1 MRQNSKRFRLDVWGW
16 TTIVILLL
24 YALFLLYPLSL
35 LLKMAFSDGVH
46 FTLENF
52 AKFFSRK
59 YYSITLLN
67 SFKVSIAATIAS
79 VVVGV
84 VLGYFMSV
92 FKVRGAKLL
101 RMCIVMAT
109 MSAPFVGAYA
119 WIMLLGRNGVITNFL
134 SGLFGITMPDIYGF
148 NGIMLVFVTQLFPLV
163 FLYVQGAMSKMDAS
177 LMEASEN
184 LGCTGFKRFFTV
196 VLPLISPTV
205 LAGALLVFVR
215 AMSDFGTPMLIGE
228 GYRTFTVILYNEFVG
243 EVSQNK
249 GFASAIAIIAILITM
264 VVYFSQNFV
273 AKKQAFSMNALHR
286 IEKKQLHGFSNFIV
300 HFITYVVV
308 GISILPQLYVV
319 YTSFLKTSG
328 QIYVAGYSLQSYQ
341 DMFSRLGRSIQNT
354 IVIPAVSLLIVVFL
368 AVLIAYVAVRRRNV
382 LSGAVDVI
390 SMIPYVIPGT
400 VIGIA
405 MISAFNREPL
415 VLTGGML
422 IMVVALVV
430 RRLPYTI
437 RSSVAILQQIPLYVE
452 EAALSLGSS
461 KPKAFF
467 TVTLPMMSSGV
478 LSGAILSWVTLISE
492 LSTAILLYTGKT
504 QTLTVAIYTQIV
516 RGNYGIASAMA
527 TVLTVMTLLSL
538 LISDALRSPAAA
550 GGTVGGAAGGGLC
563 RPSRPHPPSGGQRLV
578 L

>member
-1 MRQNSKRFRLDVWGW
+1 MKQNSKRFRLDVWGW

-35 LLKMAFSDGVH
+35 LLKMAFSDGAH
-46 FTLENF
+46 FTLVNF

-79 VVVGV
+79 VLVGV

-92 FKVRGAKLL
+92 FKIRGAKLL

-134 SGLFGITMPDIYGF
+134 SRLFGITMPDIYGF
-148 NGIMLVFVTQLFPLV
+148 NGILLVFVTQLFPLV

-177 LMEASEN
+177 LLEASEN
-184 LGCTGFKRFFTV
+184 LGCTGFKRFFKV

-264 VVYFSQNFV
+264 VVYFSQNIV

-286 IEKKQLHGFSNFIV
+286 IEKKKLHGFSNFIV

-319 YTSFLKTSG
+319 YTSFQKTSG
-328 QIYVAGYSLQSYQ
+328 QIYVDGYSLQSYQ

-538 LISDALRSPAAA
+538 VIFNKISKDGDL
-550 GGTVGGAAGGGLC
+550 TL
-563 RPSRPHPPSGGQRLV
+563 
-578 L
+578 

>member
-415 VLTGGML
+415 VLTGGMF

-437 RSSVAILQQIPLYVE
+437 RSSVASLQQIPLYVE

-538 LISDALRSPAAA
+538 LIFNKISKDGDL
-550 GGTVGGAAGGGLC
+550 TM
-563 RPSRPHPPSGGQRLV
+563 
-578 L
+578 

>member
-1 MRQNSKRFRLDVWGW
+1 MKQNSKRFRLDVWGW

-59 YYSITLLN
+59 YYSVTLLN

-79 VVVGV
+79 VIVGV

-92 FKVRGAKLL
+92 FKIRGAKLL

-119 WIMLLGRNGVITNFL
+119 WIMLLGRNGVITGFL
-134 SGLFGITMPDIYGF
+134 SRLFGVTVPDIYGF

-184 LGCTGFKRFFTV
+184 LGCTGFKRFFKI
-196 VLPLISPTV
+196 VLPLISPTI

-273 AKKQAFSMNALHR
+273 AKKQAFSMNAMHH

-308 GISILPQLYVV
+308 AISVLPQLYVI

-328 QIYVAGYSLQSYQ
+328 QIYVDGYSLQSYR

-354 IVIPAVSLLIVVFL
+354 IVIPAVSLLFVVFL

-415 VLTGGML
+415 VLTGGMF

-538 LISDALRSPAAA
+538 IVFDRISKDGDL
-550 GGTVGGAAGGGLC
+550 TM
-563 RPSRPHPPSGGQRLV
+563 
-578 L
+578 

>member
-1 MRQNSKRFRLDVWGW
+1 MKQNSNRFRLDVWGW

-35 LLKMAFSDGVH
+35 LLKMAFSDGAH
-46 FTLENF
+46 FTLANF

-92 FKVRGAKLL
+92 FKIRGAKLL

-134 SGLFGITMPDIYGF
+134 SRLFGITMPDIYGF
-148 NGIMLVFVTQLFPLV
+148 NGILLVFVTQLFPLV

-177 LMEASEN
+177 LLEASEN
-184 LGCTGFKRFFTV
+184 LGCTGFKRFFKV

-264 VVYFSQNFV
+264 VVYFSQNIV

-286 IEKKQLHGFSNFIV
+286 IEKKKLHGFSNFIV

-319 YTSFLKTSG
+319 YTSFQKTSG
-328 QIYVAGYSLQSYQ
+328 QIYVDGYSLQSYQ

-538 LISDALRSPAAA
+538 VIFNKISKDGDL
-550 GGTVGGAAGGGLC
+550 TL
-563 RPSRPHPPSGGQRLV
+563 
-578 L
+578 

>member
-84 VLGYFMSV
+84 VLGYFISV

-119 WIMLLGRNGVITNFL
+119 WIMMLGRNGVITNFL

-538 LISDALRSPAAA
+538 LIFNKISKDGDL
-550 GGTVGGAAGGGLC
+550 TM
-563 RPSRPHPPSGGQRLV
+563 
-578 L
+578 

>member
-1 MRQNSKRFRLDVWGW
+1 MKQNSKRFRLDVWGW

-79 VVVGV
+79 VAVGV
-84 VLGYFMSV
+84 VLGYFMSA
-92 FKVRGAKLL
+92 FKIRGAKLL

-119 WIMLLGRNGVITNFL
+119 WIMLLGRNGVITESL
-134 SGLFGITMPDIYGF
+134 SRLFGITMPDIYGF
-148 NGIMLVFVTQLFPLV
+148 NGILLVFVTQLFPLV

-177 LMEASEN
+177 LLEASEN
-184 LGCTGFKRFFTV
+184 LGCTGFKRFFKV

-264 VVYFSQNFV
+264 VVYFSQNIV

-286 IEKKQLHGFSNFIV
+286 IEKKKLHGFSNFIV

-319 YTSFLKTSG
+319 YTSFQKTSG
-328 QIYVAGYSLQSYQ
+328 QIYVDGYSLQSYQ

-354 IVIPAVSLLIVVFL
+354 IVIPAVSLLIVVLL

-415 VLTGGML
+415 VLTGSML

-437 RSSVAILQQIPLYVE
+437 RSSVAILQQLPLYVE

-538 LISDALRSPAAA
+538 VIFNKISKDGDL
-550 GGTVGGAAGGGLC
+550 TM
-563 RPSRPHPPSGGQRLV
+563 
-578 L
+578 

>member
-1 MRQNSKRFRLDVWGW
+1 MKQNSKRFRLDIWGW

-79 VVVGV
+79 VAVGV
-84 VLGYFMSV
+84 VLGYFMSA
-92 FKVRGAKLL
+92 FKIRGAKLL

-119 WIMLLGRNGVITNFL
+119 WIMLLGRNGVITESL
-134 SGLFGITMPDIYGF
+134 SRLFGITMPDIYGF
-148 NGIMLVFVTQLFPLV
+148 NGILLVFVTQLFPLV

-177 LMEASEN
+177 LLEASEN
-184 LGCTGFKRFFTV
+184 LGCTGFKRFFKV

-249 GFASAIAIIAILITM
+249 GFASVIAIIAILITM
-264 VVYFSQNFV
+264 VVYFSQNIV

-286 IEKKQLHGFSNFIV
+286 IEKKKLHGFSNFIV

-319 YTSFLKTSG
+319 YTSFQKTSG
-328 QIYVAGYSLQSYQ
+328 QIYVDGYSLQSYQ

-354 IVIPAVSLLIVVFL
+354 IVIPAVSLLIVVLL

-415 VLTGGML
+415 VLTGSML

-538 LISDALRSPAAA
+538 VIFNKISKDGDL
-550 GGTVGGAAGGGLC
+550 TM
-563 RPSRPHPPSGGQRLV
+563 
-578 L
+578 

>member
-119 WIMLLGRNGVITNFL
+119 WIMMLGRNGVITNFL
-134 SGLFGITMPDIYGF
+134 SDLFGITMPDIYGF

-478 LSGAILSWVTLISE
+478 LSGTILSWVTLISE

-538 LISDALRSPAAA
+538 LIFNKISKDGDL
-550 GGTVGGAAGGGLC
+550 TM
-563 RPSRPHPPSGGQRLV
+563 
-578 L
+578 

>member
-134 SGLFGITMPDIYGF
+134 SGLFGITVPDIYGF

-415 VLTGGML
+415 VLTGGMF
-422 IMVVALVV
+422 IMVVALVA

-538 LISDALRSPAAA
+538 LIFNKISKDGDL
-550 GGTVGGAAGGGLC
+550 TM
-563 RPSRPHPPSGGQRLV
+563 
-578 L
+578 

>member
-319 YTSFLKTSG
+319 YTSSLKTSG

-538 LISDALRSPAAA
+538 LIFNKISKDGDL
-550 GGTVGGAAGGGLC
+550 TM
-563 RPSRPHPPSGGQRLV
+563 
-578 L
+578 

>member
-1 MRQNSKRFRLDVWGW
+1 MRQNSKRFQLDVWGW

-92 FKVRGAKLL
+92 FKIRGAKLL

-134 SGLFGITMPDIYGF
+134 SDLFGITMPDIYGF

-538 LISDALRSPAAA
+538 LIFNKISKDGDL
-550 GGTVGGAAGGGLC
+550 TM
-563 RPSRPHPPSGGQRLV
+563 
-578 L
+578 

>member
-24 YALFLLYPLSL
+24 YAIFLLYPLSL

-538 LISDALRSPAAA
+538 LIFNKISKDGDL
-550 GGTVGGAAGGGLC
+550 TM
-563 RPSRPHPPSGGQRLV
+563 
-578 L
+578 

>member
-1 MRQNSKRFRLDVWGW
+1 MKQNSKRFRLDVWGW

-46 FTLENF
+46 FTLANF

-79 VVVGV
+79 VAVGV

-92 FKVRGAKLL
+92 FKIRGAKLL

-119 WIMLLGRNGVITNFL
+119 WIMLLGRNGVITNSL
-134 SGLFGITMPDIYGF
+134 SRLFGITMPDIYGF
-148 NGIMLVFVTQLFPLV
+148 NGILLVFVTQLFPLV

-177 LMEASEN
+177 LLEASEN
-184 LGCTGFKRFFTV
+184 LGCTGFKRFFKV

-264 VVYFSQNFV
+264 VVYFSQNIV

-286 IEKKQLHGFSNFIV
+286 IEKKKLHGFSNFIV

-319 YTSFLKTSG
+319 YTSFQKTSG
-328 QIYVAGYSLQSYQ
+328 QIYVDGYSLQSYQ

-415 VLTGGML
+415 VLTGSML

-538 LISDALRSPAAA
+538 VIFNKISKDGDL
-550 GGTVGGAAGGGLC
+550 TL
-563 RPSRPHPPSGGQRLV
+563 
-578 L
+578 

>member
-119 WIMLLGRNGVITNFL
+119 WIMMLGRNGVITNFL
-134 SGLFGITMPDIYGF
+134 SNLFGITMPDIYGF

-538 LISDALRSPAAA
+538 LIFNKISKDGDL
-550 GGTVGGAAGGGLC
+550 TM
-563 RPSRPHPPSGGQRLV
+563 
-578 L
+578 

>member
-163 FLYVQGAMSKMDAS
+163 FLYLQGAMSKMDAS

-415 VLTGGML
+415 VLTGGMF

-538 LISDALRSPAAA
+538 LIFNKISKDGDL
-550 GGTVGGAAGGGLC
+550 TM
-563 RPSRPHPPSGGQRLV
+563 
-578 L
+578 

>member
-92 FKVRGAKLL
+92 FKIRGAKLL

-538 LISDALRSPAAA
+538 LIFNKISKDGDL
-550 GGTVGGAAGGGLC
+550 TI
-563 RPSRPHPPSGGQRLV
+563 
-578 L
+578 

>member
-119 WIMLLGRNGVITNFL
+119 WIMLLGRNGAITNFL

-415 VLTGGML
+415 VLTGGMF

-538 LISDALRSPAAA
+538 LIFNKISKDGDL
-550 GGTVGGAAGGGLC
+550 TM
-563 RPSRPHPPSGGQRLV
+563 
-578 L
+578 

>member
-163 FLYVQGAMSKMDAS
+163 FLYVQGAMSEMDAS

-538 LISDALRSPAAA
+538 LIFNKISKDGDL
-550 GGTVGGAAGGGLC
+550 TM
-563 RPSRPHPPSGGQRLV
+563 
-578 L
+578 

>member
-196 VLPLISPTV
+196 VLPLISPT
-205 LAGALLVFVR
+205 LLVFVR

-538 LISDALRSPAAA
+538 LIFNKISKDGDL
-550 GGTVGGAAGGGLC
+550 TM
-563 RPSRPHPPSGGQRLV
+563 
-578 L
+578 

>member
-119 WIMLLGRNGVITNFL
+119 WIMMLGRNGVITNFL
-134 SGLFGITMPDIYGF
+134 SDLFGITMPDIYGF

-461 KPKAFF
+461 KHKAFF

-538 LISDALRSPAAA
+538 LIFNKISKDGDL
-550 GGTVGGAAGGGLC
+550 TM
-563 RPSRPHPPSGGQRLV
+563 
-578 L
+578 

>member
-92 FKVRGAKLL
+92 FKIRGAKLL

-538 LISDALRSPAAA
+538 IVFNKISKDGDL
-550 GGTVGGAAGGGLC
+550 TL
-563 RPSRPHPPSGGQRLV
+563 
-578 L
+578 

>member
-1 MRQNSKRFRLDVWGW
+1 MKQNSKRFRLDVWGW

-79 VVVGV
+79 VAVGV
-84 VLGYFMSV
+84 VLGYFMSA
-92 FKVRGAKLL
+92 FKIRGAKLL

-119 WIMLLGRNGVITNFL
+119 WIMLLGRNGVITDSL
-134 SGLFGITMPDIYGF
+134 SRLFGITMPDIYGF
-148 NGIMLVFVTQLFPLV
+148 NGILLVFVTQLFPLV

-177 LMEASEN
+177 LLEASEN
-184 LGCTGFKRFFTV
+184 LGCTGFKRFFKV

-264 VVYFSQNFV
+264 VVYFSQNIV

-286 IEKKQLHGFSNFIV
+286 IEKKKLHGFSNFIV

-319 YTSFLKTSG
+319 YTSFQKTSG
-328 QIYVAGYSLQSYQ
+328 QIYVDGYSLQSYQ

-354 IVIPAVSLLIVVFL
+354 IVIPAISLLIVVLL

-415 VLTGGML
+415 VLTGSML

-538 LISDALRSPAAA
+538 VIFNKISKDGDL
-550 GGTVGGAAGGGLC
+550 TM
-563 RPSRPHPPSGGQRLV
+563 
-578 L
+578 

>member
-1 MRQNSKRFRLDVWGW
+1 MKQNSKRFRLDVWGW

-79 VVVGV
+79 VAVGV
-84 VLGYFMSV
+84 VLGYFMSA
-92 FKVRGAKLL
+92 FKIRGAKLL

-119 WIMLLGRNGVITNFL
+119 WIMLLGRNGVITESL
-134 SGLFGITMPDIYGF
+134 SRLFGITMPDIYGF
-148 NGIMLVFVTQLFPLV
+148 NGILLVFVTQLFPLV

-177 LMEASEN
+177 LLEASEN
-184 LGCTGFKRFFTV
+184 LGCTGFKRFFKV

-249 GFASAIAIIAILITM
+249 GFASAIAIIAIPITM
-264 VVYFSQNFV
+264 VVYFSQNIV

-286 IEKKQLHGFSNFIV
+286 IEKKKLHGFSNFIV

-319 YTSFLKTSG
+319 YTSFQKTSG
-328 QIYVAGYSLQSYQ
+328 QIYVDGYSLQSYQ

-354 IVIPAVSLLIVVFL
+354 IVIPAVSLLVVVLL

-415 VLTGGML
+415 VLTGSML

-538 LISDALRSPAAA
+538 VIFNKISKDGDL
-550 GGTVGGAAGGGLC
+550 TM
-563 RPSRPHPPSGGQRLV
+563 
-578 L
+578 

>member
-1 MRQNSKRFRLDVWGW
+1 MKQNSKRFRLDVWGW

-35 LLKMAFSDGVH
+35 LLKMAFSDGAH
-46 FTLENF
+46 FTLVNF

-67 SFKVSIAATIAS
+67 SFKVSIAATFAS

-92 FKVRGAKLL
+92 FKIRGAKLL

-134 SGLFGITMPDIYGF
+134 SRLFGITMPDIYGF
-148 NGIMLVFVTQLFPLV
+148 NGILLVFVTQLFPLV

-177 LMEASEN
+177 LLEASEN
-184 LGCTGFKRFFTV
+184 LGCTGFKRFFKV

-264 VVYFSQNFV
+264 VVYFSQNIV

-286 IEKKQLHGFSNFIV
+286 IEKKKLHGFSNFIV

-319 YTSFLKTSG
+319 YTSFQKTSG
-328 QIYVAGYSLQSYQ
+328 QIYVDGYSLQSYQ

-538 LISDALRSPAAA
+538 VIFNKISKDGDL
-550 GGTVGGAAGGGLC
+550 TL
-563 RPSRPHPPSGGQRLV
+563 
-578 L
+578 

>member
-205 LAGALLVFVR
+205 LASALLVFVR

-538 LISDALRSPAAA
+538 LIFNKISKDGDL
-550 GGTVGGAAGGGLC
+550 TM
-563 RPSRPHPPSGGQRLV
+563 
-578 L
+578 

>member
-328 QIYVAGYSLQSYQ
+328 QIYVAGYSFQSYQ

-538 LISDALRSPAAA
+538 LIFNKISKDGDL
-550 GGTVGGAAGGGLC
+550 TM
-563 RPSRPHPPSGGQRLV
+563 
-578 L
+578 

>member
-1 MRQNSKRFRLDVWGW
+1 MKQNSKRFRLDVWGW

-46 FTLENF
+46 FTLANF

-84 VLGYFMSV
+84 VLGYFMSA
-92 FKVRGAKLL
+92 FKIRGAKLL

-119 WIMLLGRNGVITNFL
+119 WIMLLGRNGVITDSL
-134 SGLFGITMPDIYGF
+134 SRLFGITMPDIYGF
-148 NGIMLVFVTQLFPLV
+148 NGILLVFVTQLFPLV

-177 LMEASEN
+177 LLEASEN
-184 LGCTGFKRFFTV
+184 LGCTGFKRFFKV

-264 VVYFSQNFV
+264 VVYFSQNIV

-286 IEKKQLHGFSNFIV
+286 IEKKKLHGFSNFIV

-319 YTSFLKTSG
+319 YTSFQKTSG
-328 QIYVAGYSLQSYQ
+328 QIYVDGYSLQSYQ

-415 VLTGGML
+415 VLTGSML
-422 IMVVALVV
+422 IMVVELVV
-430 RRLPYTI
+430 RRLPYSI

-538 LISDALRSPAAA
+538 VIFNKISKDGDL
-550 GGTVGGAAGGGLC
+550 TM
-563 RPSRPHPPSGGQRLV
+563 
-578 L
+578 

>member
-79 VVVGV
+79 VGGGV

-415 VLTGGML
+415 VLTGGMF

-538 LISDALRSPAAA
+538 LIFNKISKDGDL
-550 GGTVGGAAGGGLC
+550 TM
-563 RPSRPHPPSGGQRLV
+563 
-578 L
+578 

>member
-1 MRQNSKRFRLDVWGW
+1 MKQNSKRFRLDVWGW

-46 FTLENF
+46 FTLANF

-67 SFKVSIAATIAS
+67 SFKVSIAATVAS

-92 FKVRGAKLL
+92 FKIRGAKLL

-119 WIMLLGRNGVITNFL
+119 WIMLLGRNGVITNSL
-134 SGLFGITMPDIYGF
+134 SRLFGITMPDIYGF
-148 NGIMLVFVTQLFPLV
+148 NGILLVFVTQLFPLV

-177 LMEASEN
+177 LLEASEN
-184 LGCTGFKRFFTV
+184 LGCTGFNRFFKV

-264 VVYFSQNFV
+264 VVYFSQNIV

-286 IEKKQLHGFSNFIV
+286 IEKKKLHGFSNFIV

-319 YTSFLKTSG
+319 YTSFQKTSG
-328 QIYVAGYSLQSYQ
+328 QIYVDGYSLQSYQ

-415 VLTGGML
+415 VLTGSML

-538 LISDALRSPAAA
+538 VIFNKISKDGDL
-550 GGTVGGAAGGGLC
+550 TL
-563 RPSRPHPPSGGQRLV
+563 
-578 L
+578 

>member
-92 FKVRGAKLL
+92 LKIRGAKLL

-538 LISDALRSPAAA
+538 LIFNKISKDGDL
-550 GGTVGGAAGGGLC
+550 TM
-563 RPSRPHPPSGGQRLV
+563 
-578 L
+578 

>member
-1 MRQNSKRFRLDVWGW
+1 MKQNSKRFRLDVWGW

-35 LLKMAFSDGVH
+35 LLKMAFSDGAH
-46 FTLENF
+46 FTLVNF

-92 FKVRGAKLL
+92 FKIRGAKLL

-134 SGLFGITMPDIYGF
+134 SRLFGITMPDIYGF
-148 NGIMLVFVTQLFPLV
+148 NGILLVFVTQLFPLV

-177 LMEASEN
+177 LLEASEN
-184 LGCTGFKRFFTV
+184 LGCTGFKRFFKV

-264 VVYFSQNFV
+264 VVYFSQNIV

-286 IEKKQLHGFSNFIV
+286 IEKKKLHGFSNFIV

-319 YTSFLKTSG
+319 YTSFQKTSG
-328 QIYVAGYSLQSYQ
+328 QIYVDGYSLQSYQ

-368 AVLIAYVAVRRRNV
+368 AVLIAYVAVRRQNV

-538 LISDALRSPAAA
+538 VIFNKISKDGDL
-550 GGTVGGAAGGGLC
+550 TL
-563 RPSRPHPPSGGQRLV
+563 
-578 L
+578 

>member
-400 VIGIA
+400 AIGIA

-415 VLTGGML
+415 VLTGGMF

-538 LISDALRSPAAA
+538 LIFNKISKDGDL
-550 GGTVGGAAGGGLC
+550 TM
-563 RPSRPHPPSGGQRLV
+563 
-578 L
+578 

>member
-119 WIMLLGRNGVITNFL
+119 WIMMLGRNGVITNFL
-134 SGLFGITMPDIYGF
+134 SDLFGITMPDIYGF

-163 FLYVQGAMSKMDAS
+163 FLYVQ
-177 LMEASEN
+177 ASEN

-538 LISDALRSPAAA
+538 LIFNKISKDGDL
-550 GGTVGGAAGGGLC
+550 TM
-563 RPSRPHPPSGGQRLV
+563 
-578 L
+578 

>member
-1 MRQNSKRFRLDVWGW
+1 MKQNSKRFRLDVWGW

-79 VVVGV
+79 VAVGV
-84 VLGYFMSV
+84 VLGYFMSA
-92 FKVRGAKLL
+92 FKIRGAKLL

-119 WIMLLGRNGVITNFL
+119 WIMLLGRNGVITESL
-134 SGLFGITMPDIYGF
+134 SRLFGITMPDIYGF
-148 NGIMLVFVTQLFPLV
+148 NGILLVFVTQLFPLV

-177 LMEASEN
+177 LLEASEN
-184 LGCTGFKRFFTV
+184 LGCTGFKRFFKV

-264 VVYFSQNFV
+264 VVYFSQNIV

-286 IEKKQLHGFSNFIV
+286 IEKKKLHGFSNFIV

-319 YTSFLKTSG
+319 YTSFQKTSG
-328 QIYVAGYSLQSYQ
+328 QIYVDGYSLQSYQ

-354 IVIPAVSLLIVVFL
+354 IVIPAVSLLIVVLL

-415 VLTGGML
+415 VLTGSML

-467 TVTLPMMSSGV
+467 TVTLPIMSSGV

-538 LISDALRSPAAA
+538 VIFNKISKDGDL
-550 GGTVGGAAGGGLC
+550 TM
-563 RPSRPHPPSGGQRLV
+563 
-578 L
+578 

>member
-119 WIMLLGRNGVITNFL
+119 WIMMLGRNGVITNFL
-134 SGLFGITMPDIYGF
+134 SDLFGITMPDIYGF
-148 NGIMLVFVTQLFPLV
+148 NGIMLVF
-163 FLYVQGAMSKMDAS
+163 VQGAMSKMDAS

-538 LISDALRSPAAA
+538 LIFNKISKDGDL
-550 GGTVGGAAGGGLC
+550 TM
-563 RPSRPHPPSGGQRLV
+563 
-578 L
+578 

>member
-92 FKVRGAKLL
+92 FKIRGAKLL

-368 AVLIAYVAVRRRNV
+368 AVLIAYVAVRRRSV

-538 LISDALRSPAAA
+538 LVFNKISKDGDL
-550 GGTVGGAAGGGLC
+550 TM
-563 RPSRPHPPSGGQRLV
+563 
-578 L
+578 

>member
-1 MRQNSKRFRLDVWGW
+1 MKQNSKRFRLDIWGW

-35 LLKMAFSDGVH
+35 LLKMAFSDGAH
-46 FTLENF
+46 FTLVNF

-92 FKVRGAKLL
+92 FKIRGSKLL

-134 SGLFGITMPDIYGF
+134 SRLFGITMPDIYGF
-148 NGIMLVFVTQLFPLV
+148 NGILLVFVTQLFPLV

-177 LMEASEN
+177 LLEASEN
-184 LGCTGFKRFFTV
+184 LGCTGFKRFFKV

-264 VVYFSQNFV
+264 VVYFSQNIV

-286 IEKKQLHGFSNFIV
+286 IEKKKLHGFSNFIV

-319 YTSFLKTSG
+319 YTSFQKTSG
-328 QIYVAGYSLQSYQ
+328 QIYVDGYSLQSYQ

-538 LISDALRSPAAA
+538 VIFNKISKDGDL
-550 GGTVGGAAGGGLC
+550 TL
-563 RPSRPHPPSGGQRLV
+563 
-578 L
+578 